1 MSPSERPHVAERSD
15 VRFPD
20 RLLEKLRLPELQ
32 GKFAEVTGE
41 KSRSPN
47 RTFLIRR
54 ITETLEARGAAPAP
68 ASDAAT
74 EPAAPGQEPVTE
86 AAAAPE
92 TDAASGTA
100 APEVKLSKLGVEELQ
115 AKYLEVIG
123 RPTSSADKPYILW
136 KLRQAQK
143 GRIPVGPRRTR
154 RADGE
159 AADFKVLPLR
169 MEANVV
175 ASLDDAWRR
184 LGLKSRME
192 LFRRSL
198 HAYLDNAGEHDAA
211 ALLAP

>member
-1 MSPSERPHVAERSD
+1 MKKSKSNETKA
-15 VRFPD
+15 
-20 RLLEKLRLPELQ
+20 LEKLRLPELQ
-32 GKFAEVTGE
+32 AKFAEVTGE

-47 RTFLIRR
+47 RRFLVRR
-54 ITETLEARGAAPAP
+54 ITEALAAKEAAPAHAANTTAELAAPTQEP
-68 ASDAAT
+68 AEVAAT
-74 EPAAPGQEPVTE
+74 EPAA
-86 AAAAPE
+86 APE
-92 TDAASGTA
+92 ADAPGDA
-100 APEVKLSKLGVEELQ
+100 APEVKLSKLSVEELQ

-123 RPTSSADKPYILW
+123 RSTSSVDKPYILW

-159 AADFKVLPLR
+159 PVDFKVLPLR

-175 ASLDDAWRR
+175 ASLDEAWRR

-198 HAYLDNAGEHDAA
+198 HAYLDNAGERDAA
-211 ALLAP
+211 ALLAPEA